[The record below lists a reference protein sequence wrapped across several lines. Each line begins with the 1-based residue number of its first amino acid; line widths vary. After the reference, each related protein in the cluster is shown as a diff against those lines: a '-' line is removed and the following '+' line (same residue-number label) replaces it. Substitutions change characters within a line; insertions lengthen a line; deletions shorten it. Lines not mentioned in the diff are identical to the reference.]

1 MCTVRLSWLH
11 DIDPVCR
18 SRSAGSTLLSECR
31 YFNLVCAS
39 TYVIAMQDTVLRAAA
54 FNRSAV
60 RRAAAARV
68 LTLHVAPLAPLPV
81 ELMQSVAWQSVTPE
95 RFSVTGTPRGLPAE
109 SNGGST
115 NFQLGKAFGG
125 MTGPLNASECP
136 NIVNCTGADVV
147 GSSARAG
154 VAASV
159 EPLQD
164 SGLVEGPSKSR
175 SGSEQPDI
183 SSTEDA
189 IQPIDRRPATAASA
203 PQHLSDEP
211 GPQGARL
218 TRDAAESAALASQS
232 AKMAQ
237 GCPPL
242 APGIFANIPRQAE
255 DVPLPALMRQEA
267 EGGVVLIEALIRCI
281 SNRGSLAGRGE
292 SASAHLPDSE
302 GFGES
307 SAGHDARGNMAAE
320 QDAEAQLLGLCR
332 TIVADAGADAWL
344 HHHAAGQ
351 STGATLS
358 LMPEGCAWDQ
368 VRHGNLVVCF

>member
-1 MCTVRLSWLH
+1 MG
-11 DIDPVCR
+11 D
-18 SRSAGSTLLSECR
+18 
-31 YFNLVCAS
+31 
-39 TYVIAMQDTVLRAAA
+39 
-54 FNRSAV
+54 
-60 RRAAAARV
+60 
-68 LTLHVAPLAPLPV
+68 LP
-81 ELMQSVAWQSVTPE
+81 T
-95 RFSVTGTPRGLPAE
+95 FS
-109 SNGGST
+109 
-115 NFQLGKAFGG
+115 LGKAFGG
-125 MTGPLNASECP
+125 MTGPLNASECS
-136 NIVNCTGADVV
+136 NIVNGTGADVD

-175 SGSEQPDI
+175 SEAEQPDI
-183 SSTEDA
+183 SPTEDA

-218 TRDAAESAALASQS
+218 TRDAAESAALASQP
-232 AKMAQ
+232 ANMAQ
-237 GCPPL
+237 GCPPP
-242 APGIFANIPRQAE
+242 APETFATIPGQAE

-281 SNRGSLAGRGE
+281 GNRDSLAGRGE
-292 SASAHLPDSE
+292 SASAHLPGSE
-302 GFGES
+302 GFGKNG
-307 SAGHDARGNMAAE
+307 AGHEANGDMAAE

-368 VRHGNLVVCF
+368 VRHGSLVVCF